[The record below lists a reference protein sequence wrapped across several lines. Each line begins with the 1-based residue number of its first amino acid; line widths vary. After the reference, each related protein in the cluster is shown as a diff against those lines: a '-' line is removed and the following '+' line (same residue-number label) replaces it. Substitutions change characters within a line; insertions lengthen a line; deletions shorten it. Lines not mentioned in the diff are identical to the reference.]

1 MLEPATAGESLQ
13 VSRCRPFHGLRA
25 YFCDPILGLAPQA
38 LCCRSLRELCLRPRL
53 HVVARSAS
61 FAYAPGFMLSL
72 APRALLT
79 PQASCCRSLRE
90 LCLRPR
96 LHVVAR
102 SASFAYAPGF
112 MLSLAPRAVLT

>member
-38 LCCRSLRELCLRPRL
+38 LCCRSLRELCDPILGLAPQALCCRSLRELCDPIL
-53 HVVARSAS
+53 GLG
-61 FAYAPGFMLSL
+61 APGFMLSL

-79 PQASCCRSLRE
+79 PSKAKRLLCNAISEGFAQKSCKPSS
-90 LCLRPR
+90 
-96 LHVVAR
+96 V
-102 SASFAYAPGF
+102 
-112 MLSLAPRAVLT
+112 M